1 MTEQE
6 ALSLAIKAVEIYAAR
21 HPRPPHVTISQAAE
35 MLGRSRQTVS
45 IMLARYRIPL
55 NACGQIP
62 IEAVDWLL
70 TSRGKPFSA
79 GRGEWPRAT

>member
-6 ALSLAIKAVEIYAAR
+6 TLSLAIKAVEIYAAR

-35 MLGRSRQTVS
+35 MLGRSRNTVAT
-45 IMLARYRIPL
+45 MLSRHRIPL

-62 IEAVDWLL
+62 IECVDRLL
-70 TSRGKPFSA
+70 TNC
-79 GRGEWPRAT
+79 T